1 MALAAKFPL
10 KPRKDNLE
18 QDANRMSICTDEHDI
33 ITSSNMLCQHNP
45 FGRNVFEPDSFIYH
59 IGDEEGNKMH
69 RTDESGIVNT
79 GQGGLE
85 NSCKDVNAQRR
96 GPEVRSFTSD
106 DKTEI
111 STTIRMGLQFEDKR
125 ILNEAVSSLN
135 SVSPSDLISSSLFPS
150 TTHAGL
156 SLPTLVN
163 PDPRSQ
169 TKITVLN
176 SYALSQERIDISRV
190 SITHEVHNPN
200 EEKMSLNKPS
210 TVGDQNSEN
219 LNPFGR
225 LKIMEDTYQ
234 ETSSKASSLL
244 DCSQL
249 DSMGSLPDFTSDSS
263 DSDNMKNVDSRQSKS
278 ITRFI
283 FSDLT
288 KFNKDTVTAQ
298 RNSNES
304 SKNSNEPLSQQS
316 SATMSNVTISHDTSS
331 SIDKLHFRSLA
342 SLYEEENAMISKQS
356 ESKDCQVGKN
366 QYEAGISSQKQ
377 LHLLQGAI
385 SNSCNDLKSSF
396 KLMNIVEPDSKVE
409 VCSPIKF
416 PSEASKGA
424 PKAKNT
430 REESAKKTSFDWD
443 SLRREACRNGYNSE
457 RSKDRMDSLDWEAVM
472 RSNIGEISE
481 TIKERG
487 MNNVLAG
494 RIKVK

>member
-10 KPRKDNLE
+10 KPRTNNLE
-18 QDANRMSICTDEHDI
+18 EDANRMSIFTDEHDI
-33 ITSSNMLCQHNP
+33 ITSSNMLCEHNP
-45 FGRNVFEPDSFIYH
+45 LGHVFEPDSFIYH
-59 IGDEEGNKMH
+59 IGDEEGNKIH
-69 RTDESGIVNT
+69 RADESRRVNT
-79 GQGGLE
+79 GYRDLE
-85 NSCKDVNAQRR
+85 NSCADVNAQRR
-96 GPEVRSFTSD
+96 GPDVCSFTSD

-111 STTIRMGLQFEDKR
+111 STTVRTDLQFEDKR
-125 ILNEAVSSLN
+125 IVNQAVSSLN
-135 SVSPSDLISSSLFPS
+135 SVSPSDSISSTLFPS

-169 TKITVLN
+169 TKITVLD
-176 SYALSQERIDISRV
+176 SYALSQERIDISEV
-190 SITHEVHNPN
+190 SITHEVHNVN
-200 EEKMSLNKPS
+200 DGKMSLNKPS
-210 TVGDQNSEN
+210 TVEDQNTEILSS
-219 LNPFGR
+219 FGR
-225 LKIMEDTYQ
+225 LKIMEDTCQ

-244 DCSQL
+244 NCSQL
-249 DSMGSLPDFTSDSS
+249 DSMGLLPDFTSDSF
-263 DSDNMKNVDSRQSKS
+263 DSDNKKNIDSNQSKS
-278 ITRFI
+278 ISRFI
-283 FSDLT
+283 FSDPT

-298 RNSNES
+298 RNCNES
-304 SKNSNEPLSQQS
+304 SKNSTEPLSQQS
-316 SATMSNVTISHDTSS
+316 SATMSSVTISHDTSS
-331 SIDKLHFRSLA
+331 SIGKLHFRSLV
-342 SLYEEENAMISKQS
+342 SLYKEEDAMIPKQS
-356 ESKDCQVGKN
+356 ESKDCQVEKN
-366 QYEAGISSQKQ
+366 QYKVGISSQKQ

-385 SNSCNDLKSSF
+385 SNSCNDLESSC
-396 KLMNIVEPDSKVE
+396 KLINIVEPNSKVE

-443 SLRREACRNGYNSE
+443 SLRREACHNGYNSE